1 METTLLRSPPNY
13 FLSTIPPE
21 NHKIMVDSNRNPIA
35 HLLSFSYRSF
45 GAGHAVVVGV
55 QSASLLEL
63 LEPEE
68 SK

>member
-13 FLSTIPPE
+13 FLSTIPPGKYQI
-21 NHKIMVDSNRNPIA
+21 NARLQLP
-35 HLLSFSYRSF
+35 FSYRSF
-45 GAGHAVVVGV
+45 GAGHTVVVSV

>member
-21 NHKIMVDSNRNPIA
+21 NIISYQSSIA